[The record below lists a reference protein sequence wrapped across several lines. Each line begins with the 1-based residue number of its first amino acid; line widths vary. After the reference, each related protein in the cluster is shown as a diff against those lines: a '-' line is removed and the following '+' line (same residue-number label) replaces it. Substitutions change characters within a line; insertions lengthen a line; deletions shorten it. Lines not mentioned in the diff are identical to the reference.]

1 MKLSNETLNVLK
13 NFSTINEGLEFK
25 QGKKIRT
32 ISTSKAVMAEAN
44 LTDEFPET
52 FCVYDLNQF
61 LSVNSLFKDKADL
74 SFDSTNITFQS
85 GRNKIKYRKCAD
97 TMIVRVPDKTIT
109 LSSVDVSF
117 ILSAED
123 FHWILD
129 TAKVLSSPHIAIQSD
144 GSSSKAEIITFDADN
159 DSAHENSIVID
170 TKGELT
176 GKYKIVFNTENFKMI
191 PGSYNVEITT
201 KGIAH
206 FKNTKDDI
214 QYWVA
219 TEGKH
224 TKIG

>member
-25 QGKKIRT
+25 QGKKIKT
-32 ISTSKAVMAEAN
+32 VSTSKALMAEAN
-44 LTDEFPET
+44 LTDDFPET

-61 LSVNSLFKDKADL
+61 LSVNSLFKDKPEL
-74 SFDSTNITFQS
+74 SFDNANITFQS

-97 TMIVRVPDKTIT
+97 TMIVKAPDKDIT

-117 ILSAED
+117 TLSAED
-123 FHWILD
+123 YHLVMD
-129 TAKVLSSPHIAIQSD
+129 TAKVLSSPHIAVQSD
-144 GSSSKAEIITFDADN
+144 GENVEIVTFDAAN
-159 DSAHENSIVID
+159 DSAHENSVGID
-170 TKGELT
+170 TT
-176 GKYKIVFNTENFKMI
+176 TSNGKYKIVFNTENFKMI
-191 PGSYNVEITT
+191 PGSYQVSISF
-201 KGIAH
+201 KGVAH

-219 TEGKH
+219 FEAKH